1 MNETAPK
8 DAREVYCDEHGNAIA
23 YCHRDGLAM
32 TDIYRAQFAKANR
45 DDLLRLSDRAKTKS
59 EAMGEQFIVI
69 CVDVDDATWRTM
81 VDFLMPGADWQ
92 QYRDQGLKP
101 VARGVVNRESIEA
114 IAKEAY
120 PAVFGFDVDSPIA
133 VFSAGGVSVF
143 SADDIRSMEG

>member
-1 MNETAPK
+1 MNETPPK

-32 TDIYRAQFAKANR
+32 SDIFRAQFAKANR
-45 DDLLRLSDRAKTKS
+45 ESLLRLSDRATIKS
-59 EAMGEQFIVI
+59 DEMGEQCIVI
-69 CVDVDDATWRTM
+69 CVDVDDPPWRTL
-81 VDFLMPGADWQ
+81 VDVLMPGHDWQ

-101 VARGVVNRESIEA
+101 VARGIVNRESIEA

-120 PAVFGFDVDSPIA
+120 PAVFGFDVDSPVA

-143 SADDIRSMEG
+143 SANDIRSME